1 MRLFT
6 AVAIAALSMSSVA
19 QAANEDRPP
28 AQVAVINLLISD
40 EFWAFSQNYLDPL
53 FAQVPACKGVRLIK
67 MQDAAGEGK
76 IWLVANSV
84 GRRKPTATEIAYEI
98 VGSAGGEGRPP
109 IRFSTF
115 EPEAAVRLVCLAA
128 KATPQ

>member
-53 FAQVPACKGVRLIK
+53 FAQVPVASCKGVRAPYK
-67 MQDAAGEGK
+67 NA
-76 IWLVANSV
+76 
-84 GRRKPTATEIAYEI
+84 RRC
-98 VGSAGGEGRPP
+98 R
-109 IRFSTF
+109 
-115 EPEAAVRLVCLAA
+115 
-128 KATPQ
+128 